1 MKPNVPVFQN
11 LQAPASS
18 SSSTSSDSSPSSAS
32 NRIGFD
38 FDDRDGDHTYFIE
51 LNEMEL
57 DAFRIKSSSA
67 ASTAGFSHS
76 VRINYSLSR
85 SNLQFLNSKLKL
97 ILSVLLIRSG
107 IDSGTPVPVIATP
120 SSLPSDLSA
129 LQSAS
134 LSSLASSAASTAG
147 FSHSVRNNYSLSES
161 ESRSNLQLLNSKLKL
176 VLSVLLI

>member
-1 MKPNVPVFQN
+1 MKPKVEVPVFQN

-32 NRIGFD
+32 IGFD
-38 FDDRDGDHTYFIE
+38 YFDRGDQTYRNDIV
-51 LNEMEL
+51 L
-57 DAFRIKSSSA
+57 DACLIKSSLPSSA

-85 SNLQFLNSKLKL
+85 SNLQLLNSKLKL

-107 IDSGTPVPVIATP
+107 IDSGTPVPLIATP
-120 SSLPSDLSA
+120 SSLSSDLSA

-147 FSHSVRNNYSLSES
+147 FSHSVRITHCQSLS
-161 ESRSNLQLLNSKLKL
+161 RS
-176 VLSVLLI
+176 

>member
-1 MKPNVPVFQN
+1 MRPKLQVPDVPVFQN
-11 LQAPASS
+11 LPASSSSVPDVPVFQNLPASS

-32 NRIGFD
+32 IGFD
-38 FDDRDGDHTYFIE
+38 FDRGDQTY
-51 LNEMEL
+51 LNDIVL
-57 DAFRIKSSSA
+57 DASLIKSSLPSSA

-85 SNLQFLNSKLKL
+85 SNLQLLNSKLKL

-107 IDSGTPVPVIATP
+107 IDSGTPVPLIATP
-120 SSLPSDLSA
+120 SSLSSDLSA

-147 FSHSVRNNYSLSES
+147 FSHSVRITHCQSLSLALTC
-161 ESRSNLQLLNSKLKL
+161 NC
-176 VLSVLLI
+176 

>member
-1 MKPNVPVFQN
+1 

-18 SSSTSSDSSPSSAS
+18 SSSTSSDPSPSSAS
-32 NRIGFD
+32 TGFD
-38 FDDRDGDHTYFIE
+38 FDRDDDQTY
-51 LNEMEL
+51 LNNIEL
-57 DAFRIKSSSA
+57 DASLIKSSSA

-85 SNLQFLNSKLKL
+85 SNLQLLNSKLKL

-107 IDSGTPVPVIATP
+107 IDSGTPVPLIATP

-147 FSHSVRNNYSLSES
+147 FSHSVRIPHCQSLS
-161 ESRSNLQLLNSKLKL
+161 RS
-176 VLSVLLI
+176 